1 MAPYSPGRVAW
12 HRLSMLP
19 EGVLSSRTWRARHD
33 DGREAILREVP
44 EGVTPTPAGYAIPGV
59 VTLREVVEVDG
70 RRYGVWSLV
79 QADSLQDLVERLQ
92 DAGVP
97 LPLGFVVRVIVDA
110 ARTLVAITPARPHG
124 GLSDGSLLV
133 TVDGDVL
140 VMDFGCA
147 RPGRFTAAG
156 APSFVNDVFALGA
169 VLHAT
174 LTGFG
179 GTYADAITE
188 GLQLPPPSQ
197 LHDECTP
204 AIDDIVSRAISR
216 SIEQRQ
222 PDLELLA
229 DELEAVLGDALF
241 TKTQV
246 QAFLSKTVQR
256 PGPPVPDVDPGP
268 APGIDDVPTGQHFS
282 VGTSETMP
290 GLEPVRIPPGTQ
302 PGTPPADA
310 FAAVAGPADTQPQPA
325 IPLSTQPGIPNP
337 ALMNAPPP
345 DATIPRASVPPMAPK
360 SSLMSA
366 PPPSETVPRA
376 SVPPMTPK
384 ASSPSRPPAPI
395 PMETQPR
402 IVAPPVDDTREN
414 EVPRA
419 SAPPKASSP
428 SRPPAPI
435 PMETQPRIVAP
446 PDTRETDVP
455 TGPRAVQ
462 PPSTNVSYAKLEW
475 AQGQTRVPTPPIGVP
490 VVTSDSLPDLDA
502 EVPALGDDDGPPTAV
517 KRIPTAPSVTSDS
530 SSDLEAEEADP
541 PAPSA
546 ENEAPLGE
554 DTGPHQAPTSGTAV
568 ELPGVSSREVASPSI
583 TDVKP
588 RSSGSRQLIAALLVV
603 VAGVF
608 AAVVWK
614 LQAANSTPT
623 VAKVTPIVIEEEDAG
638 APPPVVAVEEEDA
651 GEEEDDEDAGVV
663 EEVEDAGAPAVVDA
677 GVKKPV
683 VKKKPPKRK
692 RRR

>member
-1 MAPYSPGRVAW
+1 MDPYSPARVGW

-19 EGVLSSRTWRARHD
+19 EGALSSRTWRARHD
-33 DGREAILREVP
+33 DGREAVLREVP
-44 EGVTPTPAGYAIPGV
+44 EGVTPTPLGYAIPGV
-59 VTLREVVEVDG
+59 VTLREVVEVEG
-70 RRYGVWSLV
+70 RRYGVWSLA

-92 DAGVP
+92 DAGAP
-97 LPLGFVVRVIVDA
+97 IPLGFIVRLIVDA
-110 ARTLVAITPARPHG
+110 ARTLVAITPAKPHG
-124 GLSDGSLLV
+124 GLSDGSLLI

-140 VMDFGCA
+140 IMDFGCP

-216 SIEQRQ
+216 NIEQRQ

-229 DELEAVLGDALF
+229 DELEAVLGEQLF
-241 TKTQV
+241 TKSQV
-246 QAFLSKTVQR
+246 QAFLSKHAQR

-268 APGIDDVPTGQHFS
+268 APGIDEVPTGQHFS

-290 GLEPVRIPPGTQ
+290 GLEPVRIPTGTQ
-302 PGTPPADA
+302 PGTPPNDA
-310 FAAVAGPADTQPQPA
+310 FAAVASPADTQPQPT
-325 IPLSTQPGIPNP
+325 IPLSTQPGVPNP
-337 ALMNAPPP
+337 VLMNGPPP
-345 DATIPRASVPPMAPK
+345 DATI
-360 SSLMSA
+360 
-366 PPPSETVPRA
+366 PRA

-402 IVAPPVDDTREN
+402 IVAPPVTDTREN
-414 EVPRA
+414 EVP
-419 SAPPKASSP
+419 
-428 SRPPAPI
+428 
-435 PMETQPRIVAP
+435 
-446 PDTRETDVP
+446 
-455 TGPRAVQ
+455 TGPRAV
-462 PPSTNVSYAKLEW
+462 PAPTNVSYAKLEW
-475 AQGQTRVPTPPIGVP
+475 AQGQTRVPTPPLGVP
-490 VVTSDSLPDLDA
+490 AVSDSLPDLDA
-502 EVPALGDDDGPPTAV
+502 PALGDDDGPPTAV
-517 KRIPTAPSVTSDS
+517 KRVLSDA

-546 ENEAPLGE
+546 ENELP
-554 DTGPHQAPTSGTAV
+554 PPSTSGTAV
-568 ELPGVSSREVASPSI
+568 ELSGVSSREVVSPSI

-588 RSSGSRQLIAALLVV
+588 RSSGSRQLIAGLLVV

-614 LQAANSTPT
+614 LQAASSTPTVT
-623 VAKVTPIVIEEEDAG
+623 VAKVTPIAIEEEDAG
-638 APPPVVAVEEEDA
+638 APEPQPPPVVAAEEGDA
-651 GEEEDDEDAGVV
+651 GEEEEEDAGVV
-663 EEVEDAGAPAVVDA
+663 EEPEDAGAPVVDA

>member
-1 MAPYSPGRVAW
+1 MDPYSPARVAW
-12 HRLSMLP
+12 HRLNMLP

-33 DGREAILREVP
+33 DGREAVLREVP

-59 VTLREVVEVDG
+59 VTLREVVEVEG

-92 DAGVP
+92 DAGAP
-97 LPLGFVVRVIVDA
+97 IPLGFVVRVIVDA
-110 ARTLVAITPARPHG
+110 ARTLVAITPAKPHG

-216 SIEQRQ
+216 NIGQRQ

-229 DELEAVLGDALF
+229 DELEAVLADQLF

-246 QAFLSKTVQR
+246 QAFLSKTAKR

-282 VGTSETMP
+282 VGTSETVP
-290 GLEPVRIPPGTQ
+290 GLEPVRIPSGTQ
-302 PGTPPADA
+302 PGTPPNDA

-337 ALMNAPPP
+337 VLMSGPPP
-345 DATIPRASVPPMAPK
+345 DATIPRASV
-360 SSLMSA
+360 
-366 PPPSETVPRA
+366 
-376 SVPPMTPK
+376 PMTPK

-402 IVAPPVDDTREN
+402 IVAPPVTDTREN

-428 SRPPAPI
+428 SRPPATI

-446 PDTRETDVP
+446 PVTDTRETEVP

-475 AQGQTRVPTPPIGVP
+475 AQGQTRVPTPPVGVP
-490 VVTSDSLPDLDA
+490 ALTSDSLPDLDA
-502 EVPALGDDDGPPTAV
+502 DVPALGDDDGPPTAV
-517 KRIPTAPSVTSDS
+517 KRIPTAAAAVTSDS
-530 SSDLEAEEADP
+530 SSDLEADEADP

-546 ENEAPLGE
+546 ENEAPLAAE

-568 ELPGVSSREVASPSI
+568 ELPGISSREVASPSI

-588 RSSGSRQLIAALLVV
+588 RSSGSRKLIAALLVV

-614 LQAANSTPT
+614 LQTASSTPT
-623 VAKVTPIVIEEEDAG
+623 VAKVIPIDIEEEDAG
-638 APPPVVAVEEEDA
+638 APEPVVAVAEEDDAGEEEEEEDA
-651 GEEEDDEDAGVV
+651 GTV
-663 EEVEDAGAPAVVDA
+663 EEPEDAGAPVVDA

-683 VKKKPPKRK
+683 VKKKPPKR
-692 RRR
+692 RRRR

>member
-1 MAPYSPGRVAW
+1 MDPYSPARVAW

-33 DGREAILREVP
+33 DGREAVLREVP

-97 LPLGFVVRVIVDA
+97 IPLGFVVRVIVDA

-156 APSFVNDVFALGA
+156 APSFVNDVFGLGA

-204 AIDDIVSRAISR
+204 ALDDIVSRAISR

-229 DELEAVLGDALF
+229 DELEAVLGDQLF
-241 TKTQV
+241 TKPQV
-246 QAFLSKTVQR
+246 QAFLSKTAKR
-256 PGPPVPDVDPGP
+256 PGPPVPDLDPGP

-282 VGTSETMP
+282 PGTSETVP
-290 GLEPVRIPPGTQ
+290 GLEPVRIPSGTQ

-310 FAAVAGPADTQPQPA
+310 FSAVAGPADTQPQPA
-325 IPLSTQPGIPNP
+325 IPLSTQPGVPNP
-337 ALMNAPPP
+337 ALMNGPPP
-345 DATIPRASVPPMAPK
+345 AATIPRASVPSMMPKASMSAPPP
-360 SSLMSA
+360 SETVPRARASGVMNA

-376 SVPPMTPK
+376 SVPPMAPK

-402 IVAPPVDDTREN
+402 IIAPPVTDTREN
-414 EVPRA
+414 EVP
-419 SAPPKASSP
+419 
-428 SRPPAPI
+428 
-435 PMETQPRIVAP
+435 
-446 PDTRETDVP
+446 
-455 TGPRAVQ
+455 TGPRAV
-462 PPSTNVSYAKLEW
+462 PPPATNVSYAKLEW
-475 AQGQTRVPTPPIGVP
+475 AQGQTRVPTPPLGSP
-490 VVTSDSLPDLDA
+490 AATNEDEADPPAPSA
-502 EVPALGDDDGPPTAV
+502 EHEVPALGDDDGPPTAV
-517 KRIPTAPSVTSDS
+517 KRIPVAPTNDS
-530 SSDLEAEEADP
+530 LPDLEADEADP

-546 ENEAPLGE
+546 EHDAPALGDDE
-554 DTGPHQAPTSGTAV
+554 GPPTSVKRAPTSGTV
-568 ELPGVSSREVASPSI
+568 SELSGVSSREVASPSI

-614 LQAANSTPT
+614 LQAASSTPT
-623 VAKVTPIVIEEEDAG
+623 VATVIPIAIEEEDAG
-638 APPPVVAVEEEDA
+638 APPPVVVAAEEDDA
-651 GEEEDDEDAGVV
+651 GEEEEDEDAGIV
-663 EEVEDAGAPAVVDA
+663 EEPEDAGAPIVDA

-683 VKKKPPKRK
+683 VKKKPPKR
-692 RRR
+692 RRRR

>member
-1 MAPYSPGRVAW
+1 MDPYSPARVAW
-12 HRLSMLP
+12 HRLNMLP

-33 DGREAILREVP
+33 DGREAVLREVP
-44 EGVTPTPAGYAIPGV
+44 EGVTPTPPGYAIPGV
-59 VTLREVVEVDG
+59 VTLREVVEVEG
-70 RRYGVWSLV
+70 RRYGVWSLA
-79 QADSLQDLVERLQ
+79 QADSLQDLVDRLQ
-92 DAGVP
+92 DAGAP
-97 LPLGFVVRVIVDA
+97 IPLGFIVRLIVDA
-110 ARTLVAITPARPHG
+110 ARTLVAITPAKPHG
-124 GLSDGSLLV
+124 GLSDGSLLI

-140 VMDFGCA
+140 IMDFGCP

-229 DELEAVLGDALF
+229 DELEAVLGEQLF
-241 TKTQV
+241 TKSQV
-246 QAFLSKTVQR
+246 QAFLSKHAQR

-268 APGIDDVPTGQHFS
+268 APGIDEVPTGQHFS
-282 VGTSETMP
+282 VGTSETVP
-290 GLEPVRIPPGTQ
+290 GLEPVRIPTGTQ
-302 PGTPPADA
+302 PGTPPNDA
-310 FAAVAGPADTQPQPA
+310 FAAVAGPADTQPQPT
-325 IPLSTQPGIPNP
+325 IPLSTQPGVPNP
-337 ALMNAPPP
+337 ALMNGPPP
-345 DATIPRASVPPMAPK
+345 DATI
-360 SSLMSA
+360 
-366 PPPSETVPRA
+366 PRA

-402 IVAPPVDDTREN
+402 IVAPPVTDTREN
-414 EVPRA
+414 EVP
-419 SAPPKASSP
+419 
-428 SRPPAPI
+428 
-435 PMETQPRIVAP
+435 
-446 PDTRETDVP
+446 
-455 TGPRAVQ
+455 TGPRAV
-462 PPSTNVSYAKLEW
+462 PAPTNVSYAKLEW

-490 VVTSDSLPDLDA
+490 AVTSDSLPDLDA
-502 EVPALGDDDGPPTAV
+502 PALGDDDGPPTAV
-517 KRIPTAPSVTSDS
+517 KRVPAAETRDS

-546 ENEAPLGE
+546 ENELP
-554 DTGPHQAPTSGTAV
+554 PPSTSGTAV
-568 ELPGVSSREVASPSI
+568 ELSGVSSREVASPSI

-614 LQAANSTPT
+614 LQAASSTPT
-623 VAKVTPIVIEEEDAG
+623 VAKVIPIAIEEEDAG
-638 APPPVVAVEEEDA
+638 APEPVVVVAEEEDA
-651 GEEEDDEDAGVV
+651 GEEEEEPEDAGVV
-663 EEVEDAGAPAVVDA
+663 EEPEDAGAPIVDA

-683 VKKKPPKRK
+683 VKKKPPKR
-692 RRR
+692 RRRR

>member
-1 MAPYSPGRVAW
+1 MDPYSPARVGW

-19 EGVLSSRTWRARHD
+19 EGALSSRTWRARHD
-33 DGREAILREVP
+33 DGREAVLREVP
-44 EGVTPTPAGYAIPGV
+44 EGVTPSPPGYAIPGI
-59 VTLREVVEVDG
+59 VTLREVVEVEG
-70 RRYGVWSLV
+70 RRYGVWSLA

-92 DAGVP
+92 DAGAP
-97 LPLGFVVRVIVDA
+97 IPLGFIVRLIVDA
-110 ARTLVAITPARPHG
+110 ARTLVAITPAKPHG
-124 GLSDGSLLV
+124 GLSDGSLLI

-140 VMDFGCA
+140 IMDFGCP

-216 SIEQRQ
+216 NIEQRQ

-229 DELEAVLGDALF
+229 DELEAVLGDQLF
-241 TKTQV
+241 TKSQV
-246 QAFLSKTVQR
+246 QAFLSKHAQR

-268 APGIDDVPTGQHFS
+268 APGIDEVPTGQHFS

-290 GLEPVRIPPGTQ
+290 GLEPVRIPTGTQ
-302 PGTPPADA
+302 PGTPPNDA
-310 FAAVAGPADTQPQPA
+310 FAAVAGPADTQPQPT
-325 IPLSTQPGIPNP
+325 IPLSTQPGVPNP
-337 ALMNAPPP
+337 VLMNGPPP
-345 DATIPRASVPPMAPK
+345 DATI
-360 SSLMSA
+360 
-366 PPPSETVPRA
+366 PRA

-402 IVAPPVDDTREN
+402 IVAPPVVDTREN
-414 EVPRA
+414 ELPR
-419 SAPPKASSP
+419 PSSP

-446 PDTRETDVP
+446 PVTDTRENEVP
-455 TGPRAVQ
+455 TGPRAV
-462 PPSTNVSYAKLEW
+462 PAPTNVSYAKLEW
-475 AQGQTRVPTPPIGVP
+475 AQGQTRVPTPPLGVP
-490 VVTSDSLPDLDA
+490 AVSDSLPDLDA
-502 EVPALGDDDGPPTAV
+502 PALGDDDGPPTAV
-517 KRIPTAPSVTSDS
+517 KRVLSDA

-546 ENEAPLGE
+546 ENELP
-554 DTGPHQAPTSGTAV
+554 PPSTSGTAV
-568 ELPGVSSREVASPSI
+568 ELSGVSSREVASPSI

-614 LQAANSTPT
+614 LQAASSTPT
-623 VAKVTPIVIEEEDAG
+623 VAKVIPIAIEEEDAG
-638 APPPVVAVEEEDA
+638 APEPVVIAEEEDA
-651 GEEEDDEDAGVV
+651 GEEEEEPEDAGVV
-663 EEVEDAGAPAVVDA
+663 EEPEDAGAPVVDA
-677 GVKKPV
+677 GAKKPV
-683 VKKKPPKRK
+683 VKKKPPKRH

>member
-1 MAPYSPGRVAW
+1 MAW

-33 DGREAILREVP
+33 DGREAVLREVP

-59 VTLREVVEVDG
+59 VTLREVVEVEG

-92 DAGVP
+92 DSGIP
-97 LPLGFVVRVIVDA
+97 IPLGFVVRVIVDA

-124 GLSDGSLLV
+124 GLSDSSLLV

-204 AIDDIVSRAISR
+204 ALDDIVSRAISR

-229 DELEAVLGDALF
+229 DELEAVLGAQLF

-282 VGTSETMP
+282 PGTSETMP
-290 GLEPVRIPPGTQ
+290 GLEPVRIPSGTQ

-310 FAAVAGPADTQPQPA
+310 FSAVAGPADTQPQPA

-337 ALMNAPPP
+337 ALMGAPPP
-345 DATIPRASVPPMAPK
+345 AATIPRASVPPMTARG
-360 SSLMSA
+360 SGVMSA

-376 SVPPMTPK
+376 SVPPMTARGSGVMSAPPPSDAPPMTPK

-402 IVAPPVDDTREN
+402 IVAPPVMDTREN
-414 EVPRA
+414 EVP
-419 SAPPKASSP
+419 
-428 SRPPAPI
+428 
-435 PMETQPRIVAP
+435 
-446 PDTRETDVP
+446 
-455 TGPRAVQ
+455 TGPRAV
-462 PPSTNVSYAKLEW
+462 PPPATNVSYAKLEW
-475 AQGQTRVPTPPIGVP
+475 AQGQTRVPTPPLGTP
-490 VVTSDSLPDLDA
+490 AATNETDDPPAPSA
-502 EVPALGDDDGPPTAV
+502 EHEVPALGDDDGPPTAV
-517 KRIPTAPSVTSDS
+517 KRIPVAATTGELPDVD
-530 SSDLEAEEADP
+530 AEEADP

-546 ENEAPLGE
+546 EHDAPALG
-554 DTGPHQAPTSGTAV
+554 DDDDPPTSVKRAPTSGTAP
-568 ELPGVSSREVASPSI
+568 ELAGVSSREVASPSI

-588 RSSGSRQLIAALLVV
+588 RASGSRQLIAALLVV

-614 LQAANSTPT
+614 LQAASSTPT
-623 VAKVTPIVIEEEDAG
+623 VAKVTPIAIEEDDAG
-638 APPPVVAVEEEDA
+638 APPPVVVVAEEDDA
-651 GEEEDDEDAGVV
+651 GEEEEDEDAGVV
-663 EEVEDAGAPAVVDA
+663 EEPEDAGAPVVDA

-683 VKKKPPKRK
+683 VKKKPPKR
-692 RRR
+692 RRRR

>member
-1 MAPYSPGRVAW
+1 MDPYSPARVGW

-19 EGVLSSRTWRARHD
+19 EGALSSRTWRARHD
-33 DGREAILREVP
+33 DGREAVLREVP
-44 EGVTPTPAGYAIPGV
+44 EGVTPTPLGYAIPGV
-59 VTLREVVEVDG
+59 VTLREVVEVEG
-70 RRYGVWSLV
+70 RRYGVWSLA

-92 DAGVP
+92 DAGAP
-97 LPLGFVVRVIVDA
+97 IPLGFIVRLIVDA
-110 ARTLVAITPARPHG
+110 ARTLVAITPAKPHG
-124 GLSDGSLLV
+124 GLSDGSLLI

-140 VMDFGCA
+140 IMDFGCP

-216 SIEQRQ
+216 NIEQRQ

-229 DELEAVLGDALF
+229 DELEAVLGEQLF
-241 TKTQV
+241 TKSQV
-246 QAFLSKTVQR
+246 QAFLSKHAQR

-268 APGIDDVPTGQHFS
+268 APGIDEVPTGQHFS

-290 GLEPVRIPPGTQ
+290 GLEPVRIPTGTQ
-302 PGTPPADA
+302 PGTPPNDA
-310 FAAVAGPADTQPQPA
+310 FAAVASPADTQPQPT
-325 IPLSTQPGIPNP
+325 IPLSTQPGVPNP
-337 ALMNAPPP
+337 VLMNGPPP
-345 DATIPRASVPPMAPK
+345 DATI
-360 SSLMSA
+360 
-366 PPPSETVPRA
+366 PRA

-402 IVAPPVDDTREN
+402 IVAP
-414 EVPRA
+414 
-419 SAPPKASSP
+419 SANDLPKPSSP

-446 PDTRETDVP
+446 PVTDTRENELPRPSSPSRPPAPIPMETQPRIVAPPVTDTRENEVP
-455 TGPRAVQ
+455 TGPRAV
-462 PPSTNVSYAKLEW
+462 PAPTNVSYAKLEW
-475 AQGQTRVPTPPIGVP
+475 AQGQTRVPTPPLGVP
-490 VVTSDSLPDLDA
+490 AVSDSLPDLDA
-502 EVPALGDDDGPPTAV
+502 PALGDDDGPPTAV
-517 KRIPTAPSVTSDS
+517 KRVLSDA

-546 ENEAPLGE
+546 ENELP
-554 DTGPHQAPTSGTAV
+554 PPSTSGTAV
-568 ELPGVSSREVASPSI
+568 ELSGVSSREVVSPSI

-588 RSSGSRQLIAALLVV
+588 RSSGSRQLIAGLLVV

-614 LQAANSTPT
+614 LQAASSTPTVT
-623 VAKVTPIVIEEEDAG
+623 VAKVTPIAIEEEDAG
-638 APPPVVAVEEEDA
+638 APEPQPPPVVAAEEGDA
-651 GEEEDDEDAGVV
+651 GEEEEEDAGVV
-663 EEVEDAGAPAVVDA
+663 EEPEDAGAPVVDA

>member
-1 MAPYSPGRVAW
+1 MDSYSPARVAW

-19 EGVLSSRTWRARHD
+19 EGALSSRTWRARHD
-33 DGREAILREVP
+33 DGREAVLREVP
-44 EGVTPTPAGYAIPGV
+44 EGVTPTPPGYAIPGV

-70 RRYGVWSLV
+70 RRYGVWSLA

-92 DAGVP
+92 DADISI
-97 LPLGFVVRVIVDA
+97 PLGFVVRIIIDA
-110 ARTLVAITPARPHG
+110 ARSLVAITPARPHG

-140 VMDFGCA
+140 VMDFGCP

-229 DELEAVLGDALF
+229 DELEAVLGDQLF
-241 TKTQV
+241 TRARM

-282 VGTSETMP
+282 PGTSETMP
-290 GLEPVRIPPGTQ
+290 GLEPVRIPSGTQ
-302 PGTPPADA
+302 PGTPPNDA

-325 IPLSTQPGIPNP
+325 IPLSTQPGLPNP

-345 DATIPRASVPPMAPK
+345 AATIPRASVPSTK
-360 SSLMSA
+360 SVSMSA
-366 PPPSETVPRA
+366 PPPAETVPRASVPPMTARGSGVMSAPPPETAPRA

-402 IVAPPVDDTREN
+402 IVAPPVNDTREN
-414 EVPRA
+414 EVP
-419 SAPPKASSP
+419 
-428 SRPPAPI
+428 
-435 PMETQPRIVAP
+435 
-446 PDTRETDVP
+446 
-455 TGPRAVQ
+455 TGPRAV
-462 PPSTNVSYAKLEW
+462 PSPTNVSHAKLEW
-475 AQGQTRVPTPPIGVP
+475 AQGQTRVPTPPLGVP
-490 VVTSDSLPDLDA
+490 AATNDDDVAPV
-502 EVPALGDDDGPPTAV
+502 LGEDDGPPTAV
-517 KRIPTAPSVTSDS
+517 KRIPTSPDAPALGDDDGPATAVKRIPTAGATGDES
-530 SSDLEAEEADP
+530 EEADP

-546 ENEAPLGE
+546 ENEVPAFGG
-554 DTGPHQAPTSGTAV
+554 DDGPSTVKRAPTSGTAP
-568 ELPGVSSREVASPSI
+568 ELGRVSSREVASPSI

-614 LQAANSTPT
+614 LQAASSTPT
-623 VAKVTPIVIEEEDAG
+623 VATVIPIAIEEEDAG
-638 APPPVVAVEEEDA
+638 AAPSVAVVVEEDDA
-651 GEEEDDEDAGVV
+651 GEEEEEDAGVV
-663 EEVEDAGAPAVVDA
+663 EEPEDAGAPIVDA

-683 VKKKPPKRK
+683 VKKKPTK
-692 RRR
+692 RRRRR